1 MWSCE
6 LNEDTACTGFI
17 VQLPL
22 PNRIDENIV
31 LNAIDP
37 VKDADGLHPCNLGEL
52 LIDGG
57 SHRIPIPCT
66 PRGIVALLERSGIDL
81 EGKNVCV
88 VGRGLTVGRPLGLLL
103 SDRSHNAT
111 VDLCHSRTYDLA
123 SHLKRADIIV
133 SATGKAHSITVD
145 MLRDTQDQILVDVG
159 ISRVWN
165 EDLGRYKILGDFTPG
180 CGEHCA
186 AFTPNPG
193 GVGPMTRAML
203 LTNVVE
209 MAERQLSS

>member
-1 MWSCE
+1 MTEDCLQTPHKTTYSMWSCE

-145 MLRDTQDQILVDVG
+145 MLRDTQDQILETSVSLVSG
-159 ISRVWN
+159 MR
-165 EDLGRYKILGDFTPG
+165 ILGDI
-180 CGEHCA
+180 
-186 AFTPNPG
+186 
-193 GVGPMTRAML
+193 R
-203 LTNVVE
+203 
-209 MAERQLSS
+209 SSETSLRVAVSIVLHSRLILAGSGQ